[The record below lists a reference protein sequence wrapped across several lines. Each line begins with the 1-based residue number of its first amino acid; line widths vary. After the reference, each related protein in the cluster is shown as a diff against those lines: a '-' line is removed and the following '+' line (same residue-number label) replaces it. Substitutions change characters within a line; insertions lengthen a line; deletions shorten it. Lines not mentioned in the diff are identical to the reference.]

1 MEIAYDKDIVESI
14 VPNPASMPYILKGE
28 IANFYVTF
36 KGQLDKPTTI
46 SLQYEDSSNNLP
58 FKGTVEV
65 SPESPSECYV
75 DKMGRFRSIKALE
88 ESEEAGGNIEEYLY
102 FVKEVDKRKEIIEQS
117 VKHQILSKY
126 TAFVCVEEELVDGK
140 YQ

>member
-1 MEIAYDKDIVESI
+1 
-14 VPNPASMPYILKGE
+14 
-28 IANFYVTF
+28 
-36 KGQLDKPTTI
+36 
-46 SLQYEDSSNNLP
+46 
-58 FKGTVEV
+58 
-65 SPESPSECYV
+65 
-75 DKMGRFRSIKALE
+75 MGRFRSIKALE

-102 FVKEVDKRKEIIEQS
+102 FVKEVDKKKEIIEQS

>member
-1 MEIAYDKDIVESI
+1 
-14 VPNPASMPYILKGE
+14 
-28 IANFYVTF
+28 
-36 KGQLDKPTTI
+36 
-46 SLQYEDSSNNLP
+46 
-58 FKGTVEV
+58 
-65 SPESPSECYV
+65 
-75 DKMGRFRSIKALE
+75 MGRFRSIKALE